1 MSQLLSYSEA
11 VSTPWKTLKRLA
23 VFGVFVIGVF
33 ILGLGTWSAEA
44 PLTSAALASGTVVV
58 ETHRKTIQ
66 HLEGGIVSAILVKEG
81 DVVTKNEPLMRLEDV
96 KARTTLTGLE
106 GQLWEALAT
115 EARLTAERRG
125 VDWFDDPP
133 ELEARKADPDI
144 ARILLAQRQLFLAR
158 THLMNSKV
166 RLIDENVHGIETE
179 ITGLKDQKAI
189 ATRQKG
195 YIQEELDM
203 VQALA
208 AKGLDR
214 RPRVLQLEG
223 TLAEADGK
231 IATSVAQIGRA
242 KQNITEAQMNL
253 VNLKN
258 QNLKEIADEL
268 RTVHGQIHEI
278 REKVQEACDVMTRTV
293 VRAPEAGIVTELR
306 VHTLGGVINAGDPLL
321 DLVPAQDR
329 TLIEAKIR
337 PDDIDVVRP
346 GLQAQVRLSPY
357 QQRRTR
363 PLDGKVTYVSADRLI
378 DKASNQP
385 YYLARI
391 SIDEAQL
398 KARSDVEMRPGMPG
412 EVTIQTGLTTV
423 ALYALSPL
431 LDSFRRAGIEN

>member
-1 MSQLLSYSEA
+1 MSHLLSHSDEK
-11 VSTPWKTLKRLA
+11 STPWKTLRRLT
-23 VFGVFVIGVF
+23 VFGVIVIGVFVIG
-33 ILGLGTWSAEA
+33 LGAWSAKA

-58 ETHRKTIQ
+58 ESHRKTIQ
-66 HLEGGIVSAILVKEG
+66 HLEGGLVSAILVQEG
-81 DVVTKNEPLMRLEDV
+81 DLVTKDEPLMRLDDV
-96 KARTTLTGLE
+96 KARTNLTGLE

-133 ELEARKADPDI
+133 ELLARKADPAV
-144 ARILLAQRQLFLAR
+144 ARTLLAQHQLFLAR
-158 THLMNSKV
+158 THLMTSKV
-166 RLIDENVHGIETE
+166 RLIDESVLGIETE
-179 ITGLKDQKAI
+179 ITGLQDQKAI

-195 YIQEELDM
+195 FIQEELEM
-203 VQALA
+203 VQKLA

-258 QNLKEIADEL
+258 QNLKDIADEL
-268 RTVHGQIHEI
+268 KSVQGKIHEFQ
-278 REKVQEACDVMTRTV
+278 EKVREARDVMTRTV
-293 VRAPEAGIVTELR
+293 IRAPEAGIVTELR

-346 GLQAQVRLSPY
+346 GLSAQVRLSPY

-363 PLDGKVTYVSADRLI
+363 PLEGKVTYVSADRLI

-385 YYLARI
+385 YYLAKI
-391 SIDEAQL
+391 SIDQDEL
-398 KARSDVEMRPGMPG
+398 KARSDIEMRPGMPG